1 MPGELSQTS
10 TARSDRTCLYA
21 NAFRNRGL
29 ARTKLQRFDLAIEDF
44 DEAFRL
50 NPAIG
55 HGPEYALALFG
66 RGMSRRRNGNPTGLS
81 DIEEATRLFPH
92 VAEAMADLDDH

>member
-1 MPGELSQTS
+1 VDGKREGERPGGASIKPAQL
-10 TARSDRTCLYA
+10 
-21 NAFRNRGL
+21 
-29 ARTKLQRFDLAIEDF
+29 FDLAIEDF
-44 DEAFRL
+44 DEAIRL